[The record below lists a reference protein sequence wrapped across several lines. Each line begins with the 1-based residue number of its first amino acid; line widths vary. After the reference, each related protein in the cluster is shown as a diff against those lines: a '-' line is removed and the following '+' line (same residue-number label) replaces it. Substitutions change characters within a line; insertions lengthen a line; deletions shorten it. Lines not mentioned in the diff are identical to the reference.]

1 MSRYS
6 SCEDTQLPGGTECSR
21 VLIRDGM
28 KSTGATSPWWC
39 HLHKV
44 AITGRAQGGELAGIP
59 VLGNFSLQSSV
70 LQSVFADP

>member
-1 MSRYS
+1 MSCYS
-6 SCEDTQLPGGTECSR
+6 SCEDAQLPGGTD

-44 AITGRAQGGELAGIP
+44 AITGRAQDGELAGIP
-59 VLGNFSLQSSV
+59 VLGNFSLQRSV